1 MQKAVKTHHEP
12 PSETGFDLFDL
23 VRVGVLM
30 TDSLGFDVVPQ
41 ATPYSVDDIRKLLPH
56 AAQYRFDPDAA
67 VMLARIT
74 GRLDAF
80 D

>member
-1 MQKAVKTHHEP
+1 
-12 PSETGFDLFDL
+12 
-23 VRVGVLM
+23 
-30 TDSLGFDVVPQ
+30 
-41 ATPYSVDDIRKLLPH
+41 LLPH
-56 AAQYRFDPDAA
+56 AAQYRFDPDAT